1 MAAVG
6 VVLVSGIEEVKSDAA
21 EVFGYCKNST
31 HQERCHAYIERRQVA
46 RAYHDTATLCAVLDM
61 VRRAYECGR
70 AEATGTP
77 DLAGLRAEL
86 EREGARLIGVAARM
100 GAVDV

>member
-1 MAAVG
+1 MS
-6 VVLVSGIEEVKSDAA
+6 VVLVSGLEEVKSDAA
-21 EVFGYCKNST
+21 EVFGYQKDST

-70 AEATGTP
+70 AEGAGAS

-86 EREGARLIGVAARM
+86 EREGARLIGIAAKM
-100 GAVDV
+100 GG